1 MEQDDT
7 LLLLSGQLF
16 DIQKGKGNRDG
27 LVQQI
32 ITYVRDGR
40 TVTRK
45 QWVRSEFAE
54 HAKKN
59 EESKRRTEL
68 NQKVREDNAR
78 TRRLQDSQYHKD
90 VEDRRAKAKQKHRKK
105 ELEESSTHHS
115 GGSHVKDV
123 LSDTKKKLARMHKQE
138 ETKKREEQQK
148 KDREKTNSKTKDK
161 DKRSR
166 FGQSDQTRADNKA
179 DMNTATQYTPPQ
191 HN

>member
-32 ITYVRDGR
+32 ITYVRVGR

-90 VEDRRAKAKQKHRKK
+90 VEDRRAKAKQEHRKK
-105 ELEESSTHHS
+105 ELGESSTHHS

-123 LSDTKKKLARMHKQE
+123 LSDTKKKLARMQAGRNQE
-138 ETKKREEQQK
+138 KGRTTEE
-148 KDREKTNSKTKDK
+148 R
-161 DKRSR
+161 
-166 FGQSDQTRADNKA
+166 
-179 DMNTATQYTPPQ
+179 
-191 HN
+191 